1 MNEYIPE
8 FSMLVLQV
16 LPHERKLVRTNK
28 MENLFVLIEDEIF
41 NIIISLFSTWTSH
54 FQLLQKRLNE
64 MKIQS
69 WPLVGKSPLKGFFV

>member
-28 MENLFVLIEDEIF
+28 MENFFVLIEDDCF

-54 FQLLQKRLNE
+54 FQLLQK
-64 MKIQS
+64 KAQ
-69 WPLVGKSPLKGFFV
+69 

>member
-28 MENLFVLIEDEIF
+28 MENFFVLIEDEILLQYYHF
-41 NIIISLFSTWTSH
+41 LVFYLDFTFSTPP
-54 FQLLQKRLNE
+54 K
-64 MKIQS
+64 
-69 WPLVGKSPLKGFFV
+69 KGSMR